1 MPGCC
6 SGRIGEEELRD
17 RDLLKEHGGHW
28 KYRSAVGAGWFT
40 ANTKEAAIERAE
52 EAYRKQQYP
61 KVCLCHPGMSGS
73 LQADAELFSEMDR
86 RYGKDVNSRA

>member
-1 MPGCC
+1 QQNDPTLTAPATDAGAAV

-52 EAYRKQQYP
+52 EAYRKAVSKGEP
-61 KVCLCHPGMSGS
+61 VPTRDERFA
-73 LQADAELFSEMDR
+73 QARLWILP
-86 RYGKDVNSRA
+86 